1 MIIHNCCRIF
11 RITPLRIR
19 ECEYLEY
26 IRRKNIVLYGEVM
39 AILTGAQQERLME
52 NDQNTFTKED
62 TVQVLHQETFVL
74 RRF

>member
-1 MIIHNCCRIF
+1 MEWLKNSCALWSFIPVAVFF

-39 AILTGAQQERLME
+39 AILTGGQQERLTE
-52 NDQNTFTKED
+52 TDQDTFTKED
-62 TVQVLHQETFVL
+62 TV
-74 RRF
+74 